1 MAWSLKKVRFFPFFC
16 SFSFLQECS
25 YFLILHWCS
34 AHSQTA
40 LLGHKIIKNHKRWS
54 FTLSPQWCV
63 VCILN
68 TFLRESDRFYAQPK
82 LSRHLPGLRVML
94 MSLGETCVLL
104 MVALTSTLTS
114 DCSMNSSAQP
124 LLSRLTGKS
133 QRWLSPAPSRKSYR
147 WKHKVQN
154 GQFALHSKYAGFK
167 IQPCF

>member
-1 MAWSLKKVRFFPFFC
+1 MLPYGAAGSTCCAAELLNTAPHVMWMRSYGLILKEGEIFHIVC
-16 SFSFLQECS
+16 SFSIPQEHS

-40 LLGHKIIKNHKRWS
+40 LLGTQNN
-54 FTLSPQWCV
+54 TLSLQWCV
-63 VCILN
+63 FCILN
-68 TFLRESDRFYAQPK
+68 TLLRESDRFYAQPK

-133 QRWLSPAPSRKSYR
+133 QR
-147 WKHKVQN
+147 
-154 GQFALHSKYAGFK
+154 
-167 IQPCF
+167 

>member
-1 MAWSLKKVRFFPFFC
+1 MAWSLKKVRFFTFC
-16 SFSFLQECS
+16 SFSFPQEHS

-40 LLGHKIIKNHKRWS
+40 LLGTQNN
-54 FTLSPQWCV
+54 TLSLQWCV
-63 VCILN
+63 FCILN
-68 TFLRESDRFYAQPK
+68 TLLRESDRFYAQPK

-133 QRWLSPAPSRKSYR
+133 QRWLSPAPSRKPYR

-167 IQPCF
+167 IQPCI